1 MGLISR
7 VSSRTYRLKIG
18 NLISKMDAGDALQID
33 EGHTA
38 ERVYD
43 SADPKPAKNVQNAQ
57 NAQNKPAFTTT
68 ETKLSGGNTVEV
80 TVQPTKVNSPNS
92 TKVNSPKPIGLVGK
106 PIGKPAQI
114 PARLKSPS
122 NSPKPTNSQK
132 PNGVKPNLAQ
142 QPKNNDTKINSTTVN
157 TDKPQAKKRGRP
169 AGSTNGEPKVKTPK
183 KKILLAKSP
192 KVENTVEKKVS
203 PKKMGKPAHKKTPV
217 AVKPKKELKEEAP
230 SRISDRAASKVV
242 YAELS
247 DEDFD
252 AAAFDKIAYETVD
265 SFLVGSPQKVKMPK
279 ASTGAPPA
287 KEVTISKKEFDRLK
301 SIEKKYQNIQN
312 ICK

>member
-92 TKVNSPKPIGLVGK
+92 TKVNSPKPI
-106 PIGKPAQI
+106 
-114 PARLKSPS
+114 
-122 NSPKPTNSQK
+122 NSQK

-142 QPKNNDTKINSTTVN
+142 QPKNNDTKINSTTVS

-203 PKKMGKPAHKKTPV
+203 PKKMG
-217 AVKPKKELKEEAP
+217 
-230 SRISDRAASKVV
+230 
-242 YAELS
+242 
-247 DEDFD
+247 
-252 AAAFDKIAYETVD
+252 
-265 SFLVGSPQKVKMPK
+265 
-279 ASTGAPPA
+279 
-287 KEVTISKKEFDRLK
+287 
-301 SIEKKYQNIQN
+301 
-312 ICK
+312 